1 MCAGMSRHI
10 GQHAMLCMDEHLCIS
25 QHLLLEALSE
35 LHAFLT
41 ELSCGKPFLSTDD
54 KILPATQAGN
64 PPFFLVSFQNV
75 SQDTNH
81 CYSKS
86 KACST
91 KRYNGRKV
99 LVEGTAGK
107 SFASLKELERDGGQ
121 VSLGATWAG
130 KCRRGAGEDLP
141 IGSVAME
148 GETHRGTIPSY
159 WIELFPVTNVLSLC
173 VDHSGS
179 GGAPAGCPQSHFAPG
194 RITPA
199 RI

>member
-1 MCAGMSRHI
+1 MGLNWATSPSPWVLSLQGSLCFFSWAGAQDRAVCAGMSRHI
-10 GQHAMLCMDEHLCIS
+10 GQHSMLCMDEQLCIS

-148 GETHRGTIPSY
+148 GETHTEGQ
-159 WIELFPVTNVLSLC
+159 FPATGLNS
-173 VDHSGS
+173 S
-179 GGAPAGCPQSHFAPG
+179 Q
-194 RITPA
+194 
-199 RI
+199 

>member
-91 KRYNGRKV
+91 KTMGRRCW
-99 LVEGTAGK
+99 LRALQENPLHLLK
-107 SFASLKELERDGGQ
+107 SWKETE
-121 VSLGATWAG
+121 A
-130 KCRRGAGEDLP
+130 KCRWEPRGLGNAGVGQEK
-141 IGSVAME
+141 
-148 GETHRGTIPSY
+148 T
-159 WIELFPVTNVLSLC
+159 FPLAL
-173 VDHSGS
+173 
-179 GGAPAGCPQSHFAPG
+179 
-194 RITPA
+194 
-199 RI
+199 